1 MRAHCSHWL
10 FVGSSLIGHW
20 FVVDWPLAWS
30 LTGEARMFQL
40 DEVGNSK
47 KILIKGKS
55 FKRLTPTNPCFVNVF
70 LSMFCRGEAGVG
82 RLVTPISLT
91 ITNVVLP
98 KHTRLARHACAL

>member
-55 FKRLTPTNPCFVNVF
+55 FKRLTYLIVPCFADDWRCFVGAKQTWDVWLPPSVL
-70 LSMFCRGEAGVG
+70 LSP
-82 RLVTPISLT
+82 T
-91 ITNVVLP
+91 
-98 KHTRLARHACAL
+98 